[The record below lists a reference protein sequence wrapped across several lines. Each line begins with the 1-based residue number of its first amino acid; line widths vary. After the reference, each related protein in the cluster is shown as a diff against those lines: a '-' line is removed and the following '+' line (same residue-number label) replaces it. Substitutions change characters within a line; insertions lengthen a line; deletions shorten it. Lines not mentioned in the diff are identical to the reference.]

1 MNRIRSHL
9 ASTAGCSLLAL
20 LAALPCPAAQDET
33 SDAAPNDLIEQ
44 IREHDSRT
52 ERRRVGLLGLR
63 LSYPQRVAGSLGAI
77 WVRQP
82 ADFDCATVCDFRGP
96 FAQIEPGLAG
106 VQLGAGYAV
115 LVGEKGRNTHYLR
128 RIYVGLGVKGTLL
141 RTWGDAPVNP
151 PDQTFAGVEVNASI
165 AQVNFRL
172 GMLRSLSDPASGE
185 HWLVTGGLGWGF

>member
-1 MNRIRSHL
+1 M
-9 ASTAGCSLLAL
+9 AL
-20 LAALPCPAAQDET
+20 LAALPCPAAEDGRGE
-33 SDAAPNDLIEQ
+33 AAPNGLIER

-63 LSYPQRVAGSLGAI
+63 LAHVQRVAGSLGAI

-82 ADFDCATVCDFRGP
+82 VDFDCATVCDFRGP
-96 FAQIEPGLAG
+96 FAQVEPGLAG
-106 VQLGAGYAV
+106 IQLGAGYAV

-141 RTWGDAPVNP
+141 RTWGDARVDP
-151 PDQTFAGVEVNASI
+151 PDQTFAGVEVNAAI

-172 GMLRSLSDPASGE
+172 GMLRSLSDPEGGE
-185 HWLVTGGLGWGF
+185 RWLVTGGIGWGF